1 MVELLLPVPT
11 IVLALGV
18 FDVTCDT
25 PTGLVV
31 VQVNVTLQL
40 PEPEEMV
47 HEGEEGERLPDIA
60 AAAHVLPFQVV
71 PDAQLDVAVRL
82 ASSCWLLYR

>member
-1 MVELLLPVPT
+1 LPVAT
-11 IVLALGV
+11 VVLALGLFEV
-18 FDVTCDT
+18 TDDV
-25 PTGLVV
+25 PTGFVV
-31 VQVNVTLQL
+31 LHDTLTLQL
-40 PEPEEMV
+40 FAPAGMV
-47 HEGEEGERLPDIA
+47 HDDDDSVSVPVVG